1 MTVEHVLPPARSLD
15 AMVAI
20 VRLDDATVR
29 HLRDCPRC
37 RLAWYRVGAFRAGC
51 TDPRMGGAVM
61 GSIGRTPLP
70 DAVREH
76 IDGCLACRLLVL
88 DATRVMND
96 PVRHGA

>member
-1 MTVEHVLPPARSLD
+1 
-15 AMVAI
+15 
-20 VRLDDATVR
+20 
-29 HLRDCPRC
+29 
-37 RLAWYRVGAFRAGC
+37 
-51 TDPRMGGAVM
+51 MGVVVM